1 MTGRSERTKRLR
13 DPIAWLL
20 FALVW
25 FSCGWFGSWEF
36 NPNNA
41 TRMYA
46 ALSIAEQGDATID
59 EYAWLTVDR
68 AQFGDHFY
76 TDKAPGMTLM
86 AVPFVLLADAVSG
99 DRAEYHRID
108 TQDPGFNRF
117 LKIRER
123 LAAVFT
129 SALLVAIAAMLLFD
143 LGRGVTGSSAAG
155 LFGAIGYAL
164 GSIAWGW
171 ATTLFGHAAAGAM
184 LVVAVWAVWRGT
196 RDPDGNR
203 ATRYAALAG
212 LALGWGMVIE
222 PPLVLEALP
231 IGVWALWRMRGWPLA
246 RRLPAMLS
254 ALGVALLAVAPLF
267 AYNAF
272 AFGSPFQS
280 GYSGV
285 SGFDGMQQGFFGLT
299 YPRLRVLWEIVFGP
313 YRGILWVSPVLAL
326 APVGLLKLFLDRR
339 HRSLVVLAATLSMLP
354 FLYNAA
360 YYYWDGGSSTGPR
373 HAVPALGFLGLGLAG
388 FWTALRSPVERLLAA
403 QLLAVS
409 MAINLVIAS
418 AEVAAPSSFRYALW
432 SGVLLERFAPGYL
445 RTVADEWLGFTPWE
459 GLGIWALIALPLL
472 GLVTWLAWR
481 ADAHAHADAETPAT
495 P

>member
-1 MTGRSERTKRLR
+1 MTGQSGRTGLLR

-59 EYAWLTVDR
+59 EYAGLTIDR
-68 AQFGDHFY
+68 AQFGEHYY

-99 DRAEYHRID
+99 DRAEFHRLD
-108 TQDPGFNRF
+108 FQDPGFNRF

-129 SALLVAIAAMLLFD
+129 SALLVAIAAALLFD
-143 LGRGVTGSSAAG
+143 LGRGVTRSNSAG
-155 LFGAIGYAL
+155 LFGAVGYAL

-184 LVVAVWAVWRGT
+184 LVIAVWAVWRGT
-196 RDPDGNR
+196 RDPGGLG

-212 LALGWGMVIE
+212 LALGWGLVIE

-231 IGVWALWRMRGWPLA
+231 IGVWALWRMHGWPLA
-246 RRLPAMLS
+246 RRLPAML
-254 ALGVALLAVAPLF
+254 AAVGVALVAVAPLF
-267 AYNAF
+267 AYNALV
-272 AFGSPFQS
+272 FGSPFQS

-299 YPRLRVLWEIVFGP
+299 YPKPAVLREIVFGP
-313 YRGILWVSPVLAL
+313 YRGILWVSPVLLL
-326 APVGLLKLFLDRR
+326 APLGLLRLFVDRR
-339 HRSLVVLAATLSMLP
+339 HRSLVVLAAVLSVLP

-360 YYYWDGGSSTGPR
+360 YYYWDGGNSTGPR
-373 HAVPALGFLGLGLAG
+373 HAVPALAFLGLGLAG
-388 FWTALRSPVERLLAA
+388 FWSALRTPVARLLSV
-403 QLLAVS
+403 QLLALS
-409 MAINLVIAS
+409 MAINLMIAS
-418 AEVAAPSSFRYALW
+418 AEIAAPSSFEFALW
-432 SGVLLERFAPGYL
+432 RAVLLERFAPGYL

-459 GLGIWALIALPLL
+459 GLGIWALVALPLL
-472 GLVTWLAWR
+472 GLVGWLAWR
-481 ADAHAHADAETPAT
+481 ADARAEIPAT
-495 P
+495 A